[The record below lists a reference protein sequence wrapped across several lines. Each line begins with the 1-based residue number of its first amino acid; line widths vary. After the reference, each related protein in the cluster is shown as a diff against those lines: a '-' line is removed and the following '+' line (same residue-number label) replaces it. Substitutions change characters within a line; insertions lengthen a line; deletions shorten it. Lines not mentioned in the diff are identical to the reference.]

1 MDEDVASAVVRLD
14 ETKALS
20 GIEPLDR
27 AARHSPDLTTI
38 ESCAGKNAVARTP
51 ILAVRASYVAGEKPL
66 DQPHRDISAQS
77 AYWSAPS
84 TTLPDAGT
92 SGLEQH
98 LCLLW
103 IGRRERSC
111 LSRGGGRRRDPDR
124 PAGPDAGLWRRQGGP
139 DGRGRRRGAG
149 GRR

>member
-38 ESCAGKNAVARTP
+38 ESCGGKNAVARTP
-51 ILAVRASYVAGEKPL
+51 ILVVRESYVAGEKPL

-77 AYWSAPS
+77 AYLSAPPFAFE
-84 TTLPDAGT
+84 TGGT
-92 SGLEQH
+92 SLLEHH
-98 LCLLW
+98 LCL
-103 IGRRERSC
+103 
-111 LSRGGGRRRDPDR
+111 RGIR
-124 PAGPDAGLWRRQGGP
+124 PGQPSG
-139 DGRGRRRGAG
+139 
-149 GRR
+149 